1 MMIGRLFLLNIL
13 FQSTPPMRGAT
24 FFYVFIVYYCNISIH
39 APHAGSDGH
48 KWFYGFIKSTISIH
62 APHAGSDSDG
72 LRYILQ
78 ADEISIHAP
87 HAGSD
92 LLIAV
97 ATQLKEI
104 SIHAPHAGSDLTET
118 NLLPC
123 PYLFQSTPPMRGAT
137 ASDFEM
143 RMEVK
148 ISIHAPHAGS
158 DVFKTNSYY
167 LRPLFQSTPPMRGAT
182 YIMMGL

>member
-48 KWFYGFIKSTISIH
+48 KWFYGFIKST
-62 APHAGSDSDG
+62 
-72 LRYILQ
+72 
-78 ADEISIHAP
+78 ISIHAP

>member
-24 FFYVFIVYYCNISIH
+24 FFYVFIVYYCN
-39 APHAGSDGH
+39 
-48 KWFYGFIKSTISIH
+48 ISIH